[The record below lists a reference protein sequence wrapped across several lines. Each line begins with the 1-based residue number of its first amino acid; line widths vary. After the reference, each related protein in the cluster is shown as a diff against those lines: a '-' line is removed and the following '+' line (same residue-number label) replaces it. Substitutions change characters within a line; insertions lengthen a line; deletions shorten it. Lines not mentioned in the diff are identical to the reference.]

1 MAQEPVFLEEDGD
14 LRRHLVPRGGLP
26 DAAHAWLPPGEAT
39 IFGDLEEKV
48 ELWSFVK
55 IMDSSGCRY
64 LSDVPSLPREEL
76 VDVLLLG
83 LVVEQTLG
91 MWSINHS
98 VN

>member
-1 MAQEPVFLEEDGD
+1 MAKEPSVLEEHGD
-14 LRRHLVPRGGLP
+14 LRHLHVPQGALP
-26 DAAHAWLPPGEAT
+26 DAAHPWLPPGEAT

-83 LVVEQTLG
+83 LVGEQALG
-91 MWSINHS
+91 MWSINQP